1 MYLQLTNESNK
12 LIKNLTTFLKGKDLV
27 QINKGMKQFL
37 KLIYKV
43 LQYSEKN
50 SPYTKIISTLKRE
63 TVELNDNLGLLT
75 GKYIDERISNDIY
88 SKLKTKYSLGLKI
101 FDKNIKINLYCE
113 RKKKMESVYRTLY
126 FIQKILFL
134 IVSLNPSVCKKDLTI
149 HLFDY
154 CGIHSN
160 KKLPKNQG
168 EILGPYHINSGY
180 TYGCIENNEI
190 VIFRQEE
197 CMKVFIHELLH
208 AQGFDTGLFNNYY
221 IEEMM
226 HSIFSLKCKLN
237 VNEAYIEFLTF
248 FLYSGLNSYLILREK
263 KEINKKFRMGY
274 SEFENTFK
282 IVFSLERL
290 YSLMNVIKILDF
302 MNLSY
307 ENMTSENTND
317 IALVKMLYKERTNV
331 FCYYIV
337 KIFFLF
343 CNNSLLQSIMSNKL
357 QFSSQEE
364 MKLHIQKVLSC
375 YKSPELFANLDMAK
389 KYLSRKRKASYLMNT
404 MNMCLF
410 VWKL

>member
-1 MYLQLTNESNK
+1 MYLQLTKESNK
-12 LIKNLTTFLKGKDLV
+12 LIKNLTTFLKGKNLV
-27 QINKGMKQFL
+27 EVNKGMKQIL

-43 LQYSEKN
+43 LQHSEKN
-50 SPYTKIISTLKRE
+50 TSYTKIISTLKRE
-63 TVELNDNLGLLT
+63 TIELNEDIGLLT
-75 GKYIDERISNDIY
+75 GKYIDQRISNDIY
-88 SKLKTKYSLGLKI
+88 SKLNTKYSIGLKI
-101 FDKNIKINLYCE
+101 FDKNVNVILYCE
-113 RKKKMESVYRTLY
+113 RNKKIESIYKTLY

-134 IVSLNPSVCKKDLTI
+134 IVSLNPLLCKKDLTI

-154 CGIHSN
+154 NGNHNN
-160 KKLPKNQG
+160 KKIPENQG
-168 EILGPYHINSGY
+168 EILSPYHINSGY

-197 CMKVFIHELLH
+197 CMKVLIHELLH

-221 IEEMM
+221 IEQMM

-248 FLYSGLNSYLILREK
+248 ILYSGVNSYLILREK
-263 KEINKKFRMGY
+263 KQINKKFRMSY
-274 SEFENTFK
+274 REFENTFK

-307 ENMTSENTND
+307 ENITSENTND
-317 IALVKMLYKERTNV
+317 VVLVRMLYKERTNV

-343 CNNSLLQSIMSNKL
+343 CNNHLLQSIMSNQL
-357 QFSSQEE
+357 QFSSPEE
-364 MKLHIQKVLSC
+364 IKLHIQKVVSC
-375 YKSPELFANLDMAK
+375 YKSPELFANLDIAK
-389 KYLSRKRKASYLMNT
+389 KYLTKKIKSPYLMKT
-404 MNMCLF
+404 LNMCLF